1 MANPIVLNANVATP
15 PGNVTPIQNTY
26 ALSSGITPQYQVILS
41 VGGDEKLNGDT
52 IFPIVA
58 ALPERYNISLS
69 SNWDAPFSNKSIG
82 DYAEGTKF
90 GAGKG
95 AAIDQLSSVLGI
107 GTRDKYSLAQVWQ
120 STSPLSFNLDFVFHV
135 KTNTR
140 LDIRAKHLALLKLV
154 APSEIVAGML
164 SAPGPNLIS
173 KAVSGR
179 NITLQLGTYIR
190 LDNIIVTSVSSDVQT
205 LCGQDGIPHSVSIN
219 VEFQSFFAG
228 MTTDDLESIFL

>member
-140 LDIRAKHLALLKLV
+140 LDIRAKQ
-154 APSEIVAGML
+154 IVAGRL